1 MTNAVIHP
9 HEKKAFIY
17 WFLNQYEMKARESN
31 WILSYL
37 ASHNKLLR
45 NLHFVRHA
53 KACPRSIIISTKCSN
68 GVAFRFH
75 RNKLITSDPEKA
87 FHDIRL
93 NDDEALYVQLNFHQ
107 WRQNPQYALILEEN
121 PFLSDDDFITDEDKR
136 EAERLMNYTLQA
148 QIRKSLIEQIDES
161 LDERDYN
168 KFIRLSDELKKTEKD
183 LKNQPTS

>member
-17 WFLNQYEMKARESN
+17 WFLNHYELKSRESN
-31 WILSYL
+31 WILTYL
-37 ASHNKLLR
+37 ASHHKLLR

-53 KACPRSIIISTKCSN
+53 KACPRSIIISSKCSN

-75 RNKLITSDPEKA
+75 RNKLITSDSEKA

-107 WRQNPQYALILEEN
+107 WMQNPQYALVLEEN
-121 PFLSDDDFITDEDKR
+121 PFLSDDDFITAEDKQ
-136 EAERLMNYTLQA
+136 EAERIINYTLQA
-148 QIRKSLIEQIDES
+148 QIRKNVIEQIDGA
-161 LDERDYN
+161 LDERDYDT
-168 KFIRLSDELKKTEKD
+168 FIRLSEELKKIDKD
-183 LKNQPTS
+183 QKNQPIS